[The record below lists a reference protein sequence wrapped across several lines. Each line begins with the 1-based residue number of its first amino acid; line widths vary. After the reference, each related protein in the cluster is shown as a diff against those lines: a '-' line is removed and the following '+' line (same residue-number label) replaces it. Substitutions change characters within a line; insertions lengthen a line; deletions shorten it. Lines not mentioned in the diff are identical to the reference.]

1 MVIIYKMCGGK
12 EVVGVANNWED
23 FVLYKSQEL
32 LEKDFEYYGNWEI
45 RDYESL
51 LKQDYWAEPVEN
63 FSDCMKG

>member
-12 EVVGVANNWED
+12 KVVGVANSWED

-32 LEKDFEYYGNWEI
+32 LEKDFEYYGNWEV

-51 LKQDYWAEPVEN
+51 LKQDYWAEPVKN